1 MLILLAN
8 DRNALRLAQDG
19 PTAHRAARRDD
30 HGLEREARG
39 GGGGRRSLRPR
50 EADALAHAA

>member
-8 DRNALRLAQDG
+8 DRNGLRLAQNG

-30 HGLEREARG
+30 PGSQRSA
-39 GGGGRRSLRPR
+39 RRSAQDG
-50 EADALAHAA
+50 EALVQAA

>member
-8 DRNALRLAQDG
+8 DRNGLRLAQDG

-30 HGLEREARG
+30 SGSARSARRAAQDREALG
-39 GGGGRRSLRPR
+39 Q
-50 EADALAHAA
+50 AA

>member
-19 PTAHRAARRDD
+19 PTAHGAARRDD
-30 HGLEREARG
+30 QGPERRARRG
-39 GGGGRRSLRPR
+39 GDGRRSK
-50 EADALAHAA
+50 EAEALAHAA